1 MSNTRITE
9 VGVRAI
15 QSFLKS
21 KGYDTTPT
29 GIVDPNTLAQYACYA
44 KETGHWQEFPE
55 NSDGVPE
62 EIKRYVRE
70 DAEETEET
78 VADSVDASPEADEA
92 EETVA
97 DSVDAS
103 PEVEETEEADASPE
117 VEETEEADASPEVEE
132 TEEADASPEVEET
145 EEADA
150 SPEADDV
157 DE

>member
-78 VADSVDASPEADEA
+78 VADSVDASPEDAEET

-103 PEVEETEEADASPE
+103 PEADEA
-117 VEETEEADASPEVEE
+117 
-132 TEEADASPEVEET
+132 EEADASPEVEET

-157 DE
+157 DEAEEADASPEADDVDE